1 MSELKMIDEVFK
13 IGEDAEEFTDEQF
26 CIKPRECEECIS
38 DFEYEEMEYHLDFFV
53 ENDINYCTYC
63 GAVLNV

>member
-1 MSELKMIDEVFK
+1 MSEIKRNDEVFK
-13 IGEDAEEFTDEQF
+13 IGDDAEEDTKQF
-26 CIKPRECEECIS
+26 CTKPRECEECIS